1 MRGTYVK
8 IVVDN
13 KIDYQVFYYDGLD
26 FKIEIERCD

>member
-8 IVVDN
+8 VISD
-13 KIDYQVFYYDGLD
+13 KIDFSMFYADGLD